1 MSITLEVSIFNSV
14 LLTRYR
20 AIATGVLEIAFNFLV
35 ELVSFACPSYLL
47 FLCWTMKAC
56 VCVLCKC
63 VCVCVCVYLI
73 DEKASLLIPCHKTN
87 GPGSQ
92 NTFLTQKKKEIK
104 LK

>member
-1 MSITLEVSIFNSV
+1 
-14 LLTRYR
+14 
-20 AIATGVLEIAFNFLV
+20 
-35 ELVSFACPSYLL
+35 
-47 FLCWTMKAC
+47 MKAC

-92 NTFLTQKKKEIK
+92 NTFLTQKRNKAERMLYHMQCPARIFKYHNFTYILKKVICG
-104 LK
+104 LMDL